1 MGITKIEAYSEEI
14 LNKAQL
20 FKALGHPARIAILE
34 FLAKQTSCICGEIV
48 AELPLSQASISRH
61 LKELKEVGL
70 IKGTISGTSVCYCL
84 NLEKLPLLLQFI
96 QQINSPIYQT
106 CCS

>member
-1 MGITKIEAYSEEI
+1 MGITKIEAYTDEV

-61 LKELKEVGL
+61 LNELKEVGL
-70 IKGTISGTSVCYCL
+70 IKGTISGTAVCYCL
-84 NLEKLPLLLQFI
+84 NLEKLPLLHQFI
-96 QQINSPIYQT
+96 QQLNSPIHQS

>member
-1 MGITKIEAYSEEI
+1 MGITKIEAYTDEV

-61 LKELKEVGL
+61 LNELKEVGL
-70 IKGTISGTSVCYCL
+70 IIGTISGTAVFYCL
-84 NLEKLPLLLQFI
+84 NLEKLPLLHQFI
-96 QQINSPIYQT
+96 QQLNSPIHQT